1 VAAMSDFELRLELSR
16 LSARLLD
23 TAQLFERGACT
34 PEEVAMTLRDLAA
47 DVDRLRPPLPADQ
60 SGAQPS
66 TRKDLVRLGAVL

>member
-1 VAAMSDFELRLELSR
+1 MSDFELRLELSR

-47 DVDRLRPPLPADQ
+47 DVDRLRPPLPAD
-60 SGAQPS
+60 
-66 TRKDLVRLGAVL
+66 